1 MLNQRYISDAGL
13 RSGINGCVVGVMVC
27 GWAWSGSP
35 YQNPICHEPPVC
47 QDKTPSLT
55 TNILVSQF
63 HWTGRPELWLVYSET
78 FKILSHSHQEVGF
91 PHFGRNH
98 RSARLQ

>member
-13 RSGINGCVVGVMVC
+13 RSGINGCVVGVMVRVA
-27 GWAWSGSP
+27 GLGPGHLIKIPFVMSHQSAKTRHPVSL
-35 YQNPICHEPPVC
+35 PISLCHW
-47 QDKTPSLT
+47 T
-55 TNILVSQF
+55 
-63 HWTGRPELWLVYSET
+63 TGRPKLWLVYSET